1 MRKGEVWNG
10 ELEDEGER
18 EGIERG
24 SLYALL
30 LEGWKMKIR
39 WRMESLG
46 ADGNHWVRV
55 GDSETVR

>member
-1 MRKGEVWNG
+1 MEWGIGGR
-10 ELEDEGER
+10 GER

-39 WRMESLG
+39 CRMESLG
-46 ADGNHWVRV
+46 ADGNHGVRV